1 MVNFGFK
8 LIGKGQLLLNRIVI
22 VFVSF
27 TQGCSKVLILKILV
41 AVCIY
46 LTQIELKLNNTT
58 LFFDATLNLV
68 RLVCRDVNSVVQL
81 LGLLILP

>member
-68 RLVCRDVNSVVQL
+68 RLVCQDVNSVVQL
-81 LGLLILP
+81 LVLLI